1 MTYKSEAEITAAFI
15 NDGWSK
21 NTAFTELSFDDA
33 REIGKYFV
41 DLMLK
46 GTKLFRM
53 NICGNVYDDTGK
65 CSLILPQ
72 SLKQKDSLKLT
83 AKMSFKAQQ
92 TFQTSVIL
100 VLHIR
105 PSQRR
110 KSRSR
115 LMPIWKIPVLTHI
128 WMVS

>member
-33 REIGKYFV
+33 RKIGKYFA

-53 NICGNVYDDTGK
+53 NI
-65 CSLILPQ
+65 
-72 SLKQKDSLKLT
+72 
-83 AKMSFKAQQ
+83 
-92 TFQTSVIL
+92 
-100 VLHIR
+100 
-105 PSQRR
+105 
-110 KSRSR
+110 
-115 LMPIWKIPVLTHI
+115 
-128 WMVS
+128 